1 MPGRFLASSP
11 TQKQAR
17 AGADGDT
24 PSLRKIYEFY
34 ESNSGMP
41 KNRVDEAAVHK
52 ILGASGSSLMVRE
65 VEEFLEQE
73 KAHA

>member
-11 TQKQAR
+11 SQKQAR

-24 PSLRKIYEFY
+24 PSLQKIYEFY
-34 ESNSGMP
+34 ESNSGK